1 MIIHAS
7 NAGLLEHPL
16 CPNLPPVVLQYA
28 DDTLIMVKATTSA
41 AHKLKLILEDFA
53 LATGLN
59 INYGKSTFI
68 PIHLDHQAAADIA
81 QSLGTTISSFPQTY
95 LGLPLSTHK
104 IGSLDIAPLFSTA
117 EKYLAGWQA
126 NLLNKGGRLAIM
138 TSVLDTLPTYIM
150 SCFPL
155 AKQDIEKYNK
165 KRRSFFWTA
174 EDTCTGAQ
182 CLVAWDRVC
191 TPKSAGGLG
200 VKNLEIQNGCLLLK
214 FAYKFLHSADLP
226 WKTGFYTTHPT
237 LCIKHPTPPF

>member
-1 MIIHAS
+1 MLFRS
-7 NAGLLEHPL
+7 
-16 CPNLPPVVLQYA
+16 
-28 DDTLIMVKATTSA
+28 
-41 AHKLKLILEDFA
+41 
-53 LATGLN
+53 
-59 INYGKSTFI
+59 
-68 PIHLDHQAAADIA
+68 
-81 QSLGTTISSFPQTY
+81 
-95 LGLPLSTHK
+95 PLSTHK
-104 IGSLDIAPLFSTA
+104 ISSLDIAPLFSAA

-126 NLLNKGGRLAIM
+126 NLLNKGGRLALM

-165 KRRSFFWTA
+165 KRRSFFWTV

-191 TPKSAGGLG
+191 TSKSAGGLG

-226 WKTGFYTTHPT
+226 WKNWILHHSPYPMHQTSHSTFLASIVKKTYPH
-237 LCIKHPTPPF
+237 TPPNLPMHHRQWPIHLLLA

>member
-1 MIIHAS
+1 
-7 NAGLLEHPL
+7 
-16 CPNLPPVVLQYA
+16 
-28 DDTLIMVKATTSA
+28 
-41 AHKLKLILEDFA
+41 
-53 LATGLN
+53 
-59 INYGKSTFI
+59 
-68 PIHLDHQAAADIA
+68 
-81 QSLGTTISSFPQTY
+81 
-95 LGLPLSTHK
+95 
-104 IGSLDIAPLFSTA
+104 
-117 EKYLAGWQA
+117 
-126 NLLNKGGRLAIM
+126 M
-138 TSVLDTLPTYIM
+138 TSILDSLPTYIM

-226 WKTGFYTTHPT
+226 WKNWILHHSPYPMHQTSHSTFLASIVKKHIHILRQISQCTIGNGRSTYFWLDRWLLPDSRLFRNTTRIADSTTHPGDRNRG
-237 LCIKHPTPPF
+237 